1 MGELRTD
8 FLGLSHL
15 DLLSSGSGCRSC
27 YGTELGRLRWRRVWE
42 VTKVAREL
50 NHHLLL
56 VYVRSIRPVDLTYRL
71 A

>member
-1 MGELRTD
+1 MLDKTWESYEPTSLVSAILIFCLVAVVVGLVMGQNWVGVR
-8 FLGLSHL
+8 
-15 DLLSSGSGCRSC
+15 
-27 YGTELGRLRWRRVWE
+27 E